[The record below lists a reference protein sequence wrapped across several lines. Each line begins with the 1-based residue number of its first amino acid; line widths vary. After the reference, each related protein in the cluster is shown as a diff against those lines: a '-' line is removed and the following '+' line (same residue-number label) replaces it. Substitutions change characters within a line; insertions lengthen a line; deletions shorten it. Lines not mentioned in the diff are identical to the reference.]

1 MSRENVDRVVEGR
14 IRAFYDTLVEQ
25 DIESMVEMLDSTFE
39 LHNPPNAVEP
49 GVRRGQGA
57 ARAAISSVFDVW
69 NYTHIDVVRMV
80 QTGEDVVVDLRVR
93 GRARGS
99 GIELDQ
105 HFGHVLRFRGDKL
118 ALFRWFHRPKEALE
132 AVGLSD
138 QDVSSA

>member
-1 MSRENVDRVVEGR
+1 MSQENVDPLVAGRV
-14 IRAFYDTLVEQ
+14 RAFYDTFVEQ
-25 DIESMVEMLDSTFE
+25 DIESMIEMLDSTFE

-57 ARAAISSVFDVW
+57 ARVALSSVFDVW
-69 NYTHIDVVRMV
+69 TYTHIDVVWMA

-105 HFGHVLRFRGDKL
+105 HFGHVLRFRGGKL
-118 ALFRWFHRPKEALE
+118 ALFRWFHRPEEALE
-132 AVGLSD
+132 AVGLSE
-138 QDVSSA
+138 